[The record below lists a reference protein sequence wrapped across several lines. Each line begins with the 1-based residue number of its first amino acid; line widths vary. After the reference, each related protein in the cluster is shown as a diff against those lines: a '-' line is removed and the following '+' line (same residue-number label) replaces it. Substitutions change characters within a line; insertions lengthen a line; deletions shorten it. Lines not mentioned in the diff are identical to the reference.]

1 METLQRTAN
10 RGSVS
15 TGGYEISNSI
25 MFSSLGTYADANSL
39 FYNQIATSDGW
50 AANSNAGTN
59 ARKLT
64 VSCWFKRTALTE
76 SSHYPRLFDY
86 RAGGVAFAV
95 YFTTSDQLQMYDDNT
110 SMNLISNQVF
120 RDLSAWYH
128 IVVQID
134 STQATA
140 SDRVNVYINGEKITS
155 WATEDYG
162 NQNVD
167 LSAFRTT
174 GVYNYIGSAAFDYS
188 TAFNGY
194 IAEYHFI
201 DGSTVAH
208 TEFGETDSDSGIWKP
223 KEYTGSYGTLGH
235 YYNFSDSTDMGEDFS
250 GNNNDS
256 NNRGSGITNG
266 AARQATDTPT
276 NNFATFNPL
285 WNYAYNLTISDGASK
300 LTGSQNQWQGAKGSV
315 GLQNGRWYWEVKIPD
330 ANNAGFTGIQ
340 TQGESNIG
348 SGNAQSNNSTYCRKV
363 DGNDIFYYGG
373 SESTSSHGGGNMAND
388 NIIGVFL
395 DLESSTK
402 TLRWFKN
409 GSSYGSTIDLASKST
424 SFTTREVF
432 PFYATYGSYEAQFNL
447 GGYGVYTIS
456 SSQSDA
462 NGYGTFEYSPNDGT
476 YDYYAIC
483 TKNLAKYGG

>member
-10 RGSVS
+10 RGSVA
-15 TGGYEISNSI
+15 TEDYEISNSI

-39 FYNQIATSDGW
+39 FYHLMNPGGDDNWAATST
-50 AANSNAGTN
+50 SGTN

-95 YFTTSDQLQMYDDNT
+95 YFNTSDQLQMYDDNT
-110 SMNLISNQVF
+110 SMSLISNQVF
-120 RDLSAWYH
+120 RDLSAWSH

-167 LSAFRTT
+167 LSPFRTT
-174 GVYNYIGSAAFDYS
+174 SVSLYIGSAAFDYS

-194 IAEYHFI
+194 IADYHFI

-223 KEYTGSYGTLGH
+223 KQYTGSYGILGH
-235 YYNFSDSTDMGEDFS
+235 YYNFSDASDMGEDFS
-250 GNNNDS
+250 GNNNDA

-276 NNFATFNPL
+276 NNFCTLNDLINFKYTTNGIGDGGTTFGDD
-285 WNYAYNLTISDGASK
+285 TGGGVGGAFGTMAVTAGK
-300 LTGSQNQWQGAKGSV
+300 
-315 GLQNGRWYWEVKIPD
+315 WYWEVKLVDQQSHYI
-330 ANNAGFTGIQ
+330 GISAVDDGDNVYTSTDPQ
-340 TQGESNIG
+340 EE
-348 SGNAQSNNSTYCRKV
+348 NSTFRFNISAARREYASS
-363 DGNDIFYYGG
+363 G
-373 SESTSSHGGGNMAND
+373 SQ
-388 NIIGVFL
+388 
-395 DLESSTK
+395 
-402 TLRWFKN
+402 
-409 GSSYGSTIDLASKST
+409 
-424 SFTTREVF
+424 
-432 PFYATYGSYEAQFNL
+432 TYGSLDEFSDFHTNNDIIGIALNMDDNQISIYGNGTLQSGVANSSIFDAADKMVVPFHGTINDEAQYNF
-447 GGYGVYTIS
+447 GGYSAWTPS
-456 SSQSDA
+456 SAVNDA
-462 NGYGTFEYSPNDGT
+462 NGYGTFEYSPPSG
-476 YDYYAIC
+476 YYALC
-483 TKNLAKYGG
+483 TKNLAEFGG

>member
-10 RGSVS
+10 RGSVA
-15 TGGYEISNSI
+15 TGYDIDNSI

-39 FYNQIATSDGW
+39 FYDLIATSEGW

-95 YFTTSDQLQMYDDNT
+95 YFTTSDQLQLYDDNT
-110 SMNLISNQVF
+110 SMNLISTQVF
-120 RDLSAWYH
+120 RDFSAWYH

-167 LSAFRTT
+167 LSPFRTT
-174 GVYNYIGSAAFDYS
+174 GTNIFIGSAAFDYS

-208 TEFGETDSDSGIWKP
+208 TEFGETDSSSGIWKP
-223 KEYTGSYGTLGH
+223 IEYTGSYGTLGH
-235 YYNFSDSTDMGEDFS
+235 YYNFSDATDMGEDFS

-256 NNRGSGITNG
+256 NNRGSGIANG
-266 AARQATDTPT
+266 AARQSTDTPSNIFCTLNDLVNFKYTT
-276 NNFATFNPL
+276 NGIGNGGTEFGDDTGGGVGGAFGTFAVT
-285 WNYAYNLTISDGASK
+285 
-300 LTGSQNQWQGAKGSV
+300 KGK
-315 GLQNGRWYWEVKIPD
+315 WYWEVKLSQQNSHYI
-330 ANNAGFTGIQ
+330 GISAVDDGDNVLGSTDPQ
-340 TQGESNIG
+340 DENSSFVFNISVARIEYVN
-348 SGNAQSNNSTYCRKV
+348 SG
-363 DGNDIFYYGG
+363 
-373 SESTSSHGGGNMAND
+373 
-388 NIIGVFL
+388 
-395 DLESSTK
+395 TK
-402 TLRWFKN
+402 
-409 GSSYGSTIDLASKST
+409 SYGSADAFTDFHSAGDIIGIALNMDDNQISIYGNGTLQSGVANSSIYDAANKMVVPFHGTINDECQYN
-424 SFTTREVF
+424 F
-432 PFYATYGSYEAQFNL
+432 
-447 GGYGVYTIS
+447 GGYSVWTPS
-456 SSQSDA
+456 SAVSDQ
-462 NGYGTFEYSPNDGT
+462 NNYGTFEYAPPSG
-476 YDYYAIC
+476 YYSLC
-483 TKNLAKYGG
+483 TQNLALYG

>member
-50 AANSNAGTN
+50 AANANAGTN

-276 NNFATFNPL
+276 NNFCTWSLL
-285 WNYAYNLTISDGASK
+285 WAEPRANGTISDGATQVAWGGSAWKIARGSIGVSK
-300 LTGSQNQWQGAKGSV
+300 
-315 GLQNGRWYWEVKIPD
+315 GRWYWEIKG
-330 ANNAGFTGIQ
+330 ANVTGDTWNNNLFGFA
-340 TQGESNIG
+340 S
-348 SGNAQSNNSTYCRKV
+348 V
-363 DGNDIFYYGG
+363 DGEDGQYGPSVLIGYSTGNYYYRVADSQTGD
-373 SESTSSHGGGNMAND
+373 ESTGWDSGGAWSSSDTFGFA
-388 NIIGVFL
+388 L

-402 TLRWFKN
+402 KFILYRN
-409 GSSYGSTIDLASKST
+409 GSAVNGSGTDLVSAFQTEQFFTPYST
-424 SFTTREVF
+424 SYNGDT
-432 PFYATYGSYEAQFNL
+432 QFLNW
-447 GGYGVYTIS
+447 GGYTVNTIS
-456 SSQSDA
+456 SAASDA
-462 NGYGTFEYSPNDGT
+462 NGYGTFEYAPPSG
-476 YDYYAIC
+476 YYAIC
-483 TKNLAKYGG
+483 TKNLAQYGG